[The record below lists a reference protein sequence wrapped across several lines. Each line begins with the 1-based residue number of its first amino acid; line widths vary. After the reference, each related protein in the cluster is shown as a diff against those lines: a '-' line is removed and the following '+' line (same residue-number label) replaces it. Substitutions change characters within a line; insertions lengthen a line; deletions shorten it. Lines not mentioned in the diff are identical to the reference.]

1 MSQNNHPT
9 YIRDIISNKVLGRN
23 VYYHLY
29 ANEEIST
36 NSPES
41 MHEAITVIE
50 IICNKPMMH
59 MDTCLKI
66 FEHTLDILNEFC
78 TFLLLLFQWQFPPE
92 ISCSYHFLLS
102 PISTLQSDKG
112 LKGFQLGLVFKIFHI
127 SVSSSLVKEE
137 INNVH
142 TNFLL
147 YIHWI
152 LVVFICS
159 IPNY

>member
-1 MSQNNHPT
+1 
-9 YIRDIISNKVLGRN
+9 
-23 VYYHLY
+23 
-29 ANEEIST
+29 
-36 NSPES
+36 

-112 LKGFQLGLVFKIFHI
+112 LKGFQLGLVFKIFHCKKNNAYGEFSCMCFNI